1 MYSFFAVL
9 AVMFV
14 GFVLGVVFAGPAHT
28 KYVDT
33 KYRILNAVLD
43 LRAWFFGLID
53 SAVAKVK
60 GWLS

>member
-14 GFVLGVVFAGPAHT
+14 GFVLGVVFCYPVRAFAQDLR
-28 KYVDT
+28 YNVVES
-33 KYRILNAVLD
+33 VLD

-53 SAVAKVK
+53 SAVARVK

>member
-14 GFVLGVVFAGPAHT
+14 GFVLGVVFSTPV
-28 KYVDT
+28 KYFYFGVVLEV
-33 KYRILNAVLD
+33 KGRILD

-53 SAVAKVK
+53 SAVSKVK